1 MLLLQ
6 DIFLM
11 LLPERLHCIKKN
23 RQRNNN
29 YPEENHYLSPGKRFI
44 GSWTRG
50 LGDPGLCVDN
60 IIFLLI

>member
-29 YPEENHYLSPGKRFI
+29 YPEE
-44 GSWTRG
+44 T
-50 LGDPGLCVDN
+50 
-60 IIFLLI
+60 IICHLASDLLEVGPVAWEIRDSV